1 MKKDFLIFGVSIFMG
16 LLAMQSCEVE
26 GCTDSDAT
34 NYDADATSDDGSC
47 DYIHGCTDAEADN
60 YNPAARID
68 DGSCEYFGCT
78 DESATNY
85 DPDATVDDGSCE
97 YIYGCMDPDATNYN
111 PNATM
116 DDGSCEYEGQAM
128 WWINSELGVG
138 NINVYFRGYYEG
150 EISSYYYYTPS
161 CGATGCVTATYDT
174 GSYLWYARADD
185 GTYWSG
191 SWITI
196 YANDCSTMKL
206 TLKKDGK
213 PSMELVSGESNVDA
227 IPQPIAN

>member
-1 MKKDFLIFGVSIFMG
+1 MKKNFLLFGIVLFTGMF
-16 LLAMQSCEVE
+16 AMQSCVVE

-34 NYDADATSDDGSC
+34 NYDSEANSDDGSC
-47 DYIHGCTDAEADN
+47 TYIYGCTD
-60 YNPAARID
+60 Y
-68 DGSCEYFGCT
+68 
-78 DESATNY
+78 SATNY
-85 DPDATVDDGSCE
+85 DSDAG
-97 YIYGCMDPDATNYN
+97 
-111 PNATM
+111 M

-128 WWINSELGVG
+128 WWIGYDLGVG
-138 NINVYFRGYYEG
+138 TINVYFRGYYEG
-150 EISSYYYYTPS
+150 QISSYYSYAPS
-161 CGATGCVTATYDT
+161 CDASGCVTATYDT

-213 PSMELVSGESNVDA
+213 PSMELVSDEGNADA